1 MYCMQNIKKA
11 VLSEIFAKVLQN
23 RIYIDRSAARY
34 LRKCNNM
41 RHIKDVI
48 KSKDADTK
56 KDIANMP
63 NPN

>member
-1 MYCMQNIKKA
+1 MQNIKKA

-34 LRKCNNM
+34 LRKCNNT

-48 KSKDADTK
+48 KPKDADTK

-63 NPN
+63 KPN

>member
-1 MYCMQNIKKA
+1 MQNIKKA
-11 VLSEIFAKVLQN
+11 VLSDIFAKALQN
-23 RIYIDRSAARY
+23 RIYIDRSDARY
-34 LRKCNNM
+34 LRKCSNT

-63 NPN
+63 KPN